1 MSTIN
6 AHASPTAQAVVADAV
21 VASSAAATPRERTGR
36 QRVSEPVTDRVR
48 RDGKFFRLGDE
59 KFYVKGVTYGPFAE
73 NREGLFLPERA
84 QVRKDFEQIT
94 ELGANCIRIYHNPPR
109 WFMDLAQEFGLKIFL
124 DVSWPKNQEFCQD
137 QTVRQQ
143 ARAAVREAARLCGNH
158 PALFALSV
166 VNEIPPDLVRFCG
179 REYIEE
185 VVDELVAIAKE
196 EAPHCLVTFAN
207 FPTTEYLNPR
217 SVDFCCFNVYLNDA
231 SVLRNYLAR
240 LQSIAGDRPL
250 MLGEYG

>member
-1 MSTIN
+1 MSSIP
-6 AHASPTAQAVVADAV
+6 AHAAPAV
-21 VASSAAATPRERTGR
+21 SSAAAADEALSRRAAVAVSARERTGR
-36 QRVSEPVTDRVR
+36 QRVAEPVTNRVR
-48 RDGKFFRLGDE
+48 RDGKFFRLGNE

-185 VVDELVAIAKE
+185 VVDELVAIAKA
-196 EAPHCLVTFAN
+196 EAPNCLVTFAN
-207 FPTTEYLNPR
+207 FPTSEYLNPPAA
-217 SVDFCCFNVYLNDA
+217 A
-231 SVLRNYLAR
+231 S
-240 LQSIAGDRPL
+240 S
-250 MLGEYG
+250 